1 MKIYISGR
9 ISGQPNLNRGAFADA
24 AAAIIQ
30 LGHVPVN
37 PHDVCRDINDDN
49 ERELW
54 RKCMR
59 KCIAELSQCDVMVTL
74 DGWEKSEGATLE
86 VRIAHIIGMKV
97 IPLSALPLINNQP
110 FEPVFGC

>member
-24 AAAIIQ
+24 VELITNA
-30 LGHVPVN
+30 GHEAVN
-37 PHDVCRDINDDN
+37 PHDVCRDIKDDN

-59 KCIAELSQCDVMVTL
+59 SCIAELVQCDAMITL
-74 DGWEKSEGATLE
+74 NGWEKSEGATLE

-97 IPLSALPLINNQP
+97 LPLTSLHMLNSQP
-110 FEPVFGC
+110 FQPVFGC